1 MAKLALMDGKDLPTR
16 DPKGNLFD
24 KQQAEEDED
33 T

>member
-16 DPKGNLFD
+16 DPKGNLFE